1 MNTERL
7 AERETLLY
15 RLGSELSRTVLNSV
29 IYSALLSLAFS
40 LTLIYNPKLNP
51 PYIQLSRI
59 ETPNSKTILSRASA
73 PRPVCLAPRPCLGT
87 KAVPWHQGRP
97 SITVI
102 RPQKALQ
109 LETLFGGLG
118 GTPSRRRQ
126 TLTTDFKTE
135 FGSSG

>member
-15 RLGSELSRTVLNSV
+15 RLGSELNRTVLNSV
-29 IYSALLSLAFS
+29 IYSALLSWALFV
-40 LTLIYNPKLNP
+40 TLIYNPKLNP
-51 PYIQLSRI
+51 PYIS
-59 ETPNSKTILSRASA
+59 TIQNRNPKLQNHLVS
-73 PRPVCLAPRPCLGT
+73 CLGTKAGLPGT

-109 LETLFGGLG
+109 LET
-118 GTPSRRRQ
+118 
-126 TLTTDFKTE
+126 
-135 FGSSG
+135 SS